1 MSRLFLFVA
10 SLCFTGCNSSFFD
23 PNTKSIALSAA
34 KLTATFVLRAGD
46 SWAKYE
52 RQDGDVEWKDVVAD
66 VYMTLREY
74 HKINKKEAEL
84 LDHEV
89 SEVLKELARER
100 KLENGKK
107 Q

>member
-1 MSRLFLFVA
+1 MPSIFTSLFIFFFI
-10 SLCFTGCNSSFFD
+10 SCNSSFFD

-34 KLTATFVLRAGD
+34 KLTATFALRAGD
-46 SWAKYE
+46 SWAAYE
-52 RQDGDVEWKDVVAD
+52 RQDGDIEWKDVVAD
-66 VYMTLREY
+66 VYVTLREY
-74 HKINKKEAEL
+74 HKINTKEAEL

-100 KLENGKK
+100 KLENGKR